1 MGTYVRMPAV
11 AGQFYPGSKETLL
24 RAIRSYTNYT
34 GDKLRALGCV
44 VPHAGYMY
52 SGQVAGA
59 VFSRLELPSRFIILC
74 PNHTG
79 HGQPLAIMSEGS
91 WLTPL
96 GEVSVDEELAAALK
110 QDMPDLTD
118 DIDSQRHEHALE
130 VQLPFL
136 QTLKKNFSFVPITVG
151 TSRYDAL
158 VAVGDAIGRVMAAQ
172 NDPVMIIASSDMN
185 HYESDSTTRVKD
197 RKAIDRVLALDP
209 AGLYD
214 VILNEHVTMCGF
226 GPTIAMLTAAKA
238 LGAKKAELIKYAT
251 SADVSGDR
259 DAVVGYAGMAVL
271 R

>member
-11 AGQFYPGSKETLL
+11 AGQFYPDKRETLL
-24 RAIRSYTNYT
+24 RAIRSYTST
-34 GDKLRALGCV
+34 HGEKLSALGCV

-59 VFSRLELPSRFIILC
+59 VFGRLELPSRYIILC

-79 HGQPLAIMSEGS
+79 YGQPLAIMSSGR
-91 WLTPL
+91 WRTPL
-96 GEVSVDEELAAALK
+96 GEVPVDEEVAAALK
-110 QDMPDLTD
+110 RELPDLTD
-118 DIDSQRHEHALE
+118 DLDSQRQEHALE

-136 QTLKKNFSFVPITVG
+136 QALKQDFSFVPITIG

-158 VAVGDAIGRVMAAQ
+158 VAVGEAMGRVIADQ
-172 NDPVMIIASSDMN
+172 DEPVLIIASSDMN
-185 HYESDSTTRVKD
+185 HYESDATTRVKD

-214 VILNEHVTMCGF
+214 VILNEHVTMCGY

-251 SADVSGDR
+251 SGDVSGDR

>member
-1 MGTYVRMPAV
+1 MPAV
-11 AGQFYPGSKETLL
+11 AGQFYPASAETLL
-24 RAIRSYTNYT
+24 RAIRSYTNVT
-34 GDKLRALGCV
+34 GDKLNALGCV

-59 VFSRLELPSRFIILC
+59 VYGRLALPSRYIILC

-96 GEVSVDEELAAALK
+96 GEVPVDEQLAKQLK
-110 QDMPDLTD
+110 ADMPELTD

-136 QTLKKNFSFVPITVG
+136 QALKKDFSFVPITVG
-151 TSRYDAL
+151 TSRFDAL
-158 VAVGDAIGRVMAAQ
+158 VALGTAMGRVIAAQ
-172 NDPVMIIASSDMN
+172 SESTMIIASSDMN
-185 HYESDSTTRVKD
+185 HYESDSKTRIKD

-209 AGLYD
+209 SGLYD

-226 GPTIAMLTAAKA
+226 GPTIAMLTAAKI
-238 LGAKKAELIKYAT
+238 LGAKSAELIRYAT
-251 SADVSGDR
+251 SGDVSGDR

-271 R
+271 P

>member
-11 AGQFYPGSKETLL
+11 AGQFYPGSAETLL
-24 RAIRSYTNYT
+24 RAVRSYTNVK
-34 GDKLRALGCV
+34 GDKLNAVGCV

-52 SGQVAGA
+52 SGQAAGA
-59 VFSRLELPSRFIILC
+59 VYGRLNLPSRCIILC

-79 HGQPLAIMSEGS
+79 QGQPLAIMSEGA

-96 GEVSVDEELAAALK
+96 GEVPIDESLAKQLK
-110 QDMPDLTD
+110 ADMPELLD
-118 DIDSQRHEHALE
+118 DIDSQRREHALE

-136 QTLKKNFSFVPITVG
+136 QTLKKECTFVPITVG

-158 VAVGDAIGRVMAAQ
+158 IALGETMGRVIAAQ
-172 NDPVMIIASSDMN
+172 NEPIMIIASSDMN

-214 VILNEHVTMCGF
+214 VIMNEHVTMCGF
-226 GPTIAMLTAAKA
+226 GPTIAMLTATKA

-251 SADVSGDR
+251 SGDVSGDR
-259 DAVVGYAGMAVL
+259 DAVVGYAGIAVL
-271 R
+271 P